1 VTATTIS
8 DDLATRPV
16 VTLLPKQEKR
26 AEQGHPWIYSNEVV
40 LDAAAKAL
48 LPGGLVTIL
57 TSEGRRLGV
66 ASFNPHPL
74 VSLRIFDRD
83 PGRRIDAGFFA
94 ARLKRALDIRSKLFA
109 DPYYRLIH
117 AEADGLPGLIID
129 RYGDALVCQLNTAGM
144 AALETPLL
152 EALDKVLKP
161 ATVVLRNDS
170 PARSLEGLEP
180 ETRIVRGAVEGPFRV
195 RENGCDFLA
204 DLSGGQKTGWF
215 FDQRPNRAFIADLAR
230 GARVLDA
237 YSFTGGFGV
246 LAAARGA
253 AEVTLLDRSEPALAL
268 AQQAA
273 ALNGAGER
281 VKVQRGD
288 AFETLE
294 ALIAAKERFDIVIL
308 DPPAFV
314 KSRKDLGP
322 GSRAYRKLAR
332 MGAALVA
339 RGGFLLT
346 ASCSHNMA
354 LEPFGEAV
362 RQGLQDAGRTARLI
376 HTGFAGPDHPVHPAL
391 PESAYLKALVLAV
404 D

>member
-1 VTATTIS
+1 VTAIPTP
-8 DDLATRPV
+8 DDLTTRPV

-26 AEQGHPWIYSNEVV
+26 AEQGHPWIYSNEAV

-48 LPGGLVTIL
+48 PPGTLVTVL

-94 ARLKRALDIRSKLFA
+94 ARLKRALEIRTKLFA
-109 DPYYRLIH
+109 EPFYRLIH
-117 AEADGLPGLIID
+117 AEADGMPGLIVD
-129 RYGDALVCQLNTAGM
+129 RYGDALVCQINTAGM
-144 AALETPLL
+144 ALLEAPLL

-161 ATVVLRNDS
+161 ATIVLRNDS
-170 PARSLEGLEP
+170 PARTLEGLEL
-180 ETRIVRGAVEGPFRV
+180 ETRIVRGAVEAPFRV
-195 RENGCDFLA
+195 RENGCEFLA

-215 FDQRPNRAFIADLAR
+215 FDQRPNRAFIADLAP
-230 GARVLDA
+230 GARVLDV

-253 AEVTLLDRSEPALAL
+253 AEVALLDRSEPALAL
-268 AQQAA
+268 ATRAA
-273 ALNGAGER
+273 ELNGVGDR
-281 VKVQRGD
+281 IKTMRGD
-288 AFETLE
+288 AFEILE
-294 ALIAAKERFDIVIL
+294 SLAASKDRFDIVIL

-322 GSRAYRKLAR
+322 GGRAYRKLAR
-332 MGAALVA
+332 LGSALVG
-339 RGGFLLT
+339 RGGFLLA
-346 ASCSHNMA
+346 ASCSHNMG

-362 RQGLQDAGRTARLI
+362 RHGIQDAGRTARLL

-391 PESAYLKALVLAV
+391 PESAYLKAQVLAI